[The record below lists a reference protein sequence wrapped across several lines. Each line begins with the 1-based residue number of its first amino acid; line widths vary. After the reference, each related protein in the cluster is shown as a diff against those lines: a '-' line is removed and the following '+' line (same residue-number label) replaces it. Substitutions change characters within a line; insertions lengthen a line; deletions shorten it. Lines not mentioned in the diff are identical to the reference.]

1 MILRVTRPKPIT
13 AHGLLHVR
21 LFFPWMNCDMNPL
34 ARAAGLVLTSFRGV
48 DLKKYD
54 LYG

>member
-1 MILRVTRPKPIT
+1 
-13 AHGLLHVR
+13 
-21 LFFPWMNCDMNPL
+21 MNCDMNPL